1 MKTPSF
7 ISLLVLCLLT
17 HIIRTI
23 YEVLKHKKMLVPN
36 KISFVIIFTNMAVL
50 WASWI
55 ALCSSD
61 IYKINLPS
69 IVHYSGLLLSLIG
82 WILFIT
88 ALLTIKTLETYDGDL
103 ITKGIYS
110 KIRHPMYLGFIL
122 WSIGFPVYFGAG
134 FSFMLSFVFIA
145 NILFWRYLEEIELD
159 KRFPAYKEY
168 KVKTWF

>member
-50 WASWI
+50 WPSWI

-61 IYKINLPS
+61 IYTINLPG
-69 IVHYSGLLLSLIG
+69 IVHYSGLLLCLIG
-82 WILFIT
+82 LFLFIT

-145 NILFWRYLEEIELD
+145 NILFWRFLEEIELD
-159 KRFPAYKEY
+159 KRFPGYKEY